1 MKILVENST
10 WNNIGDGFYQ
20 SALYILIKQL
30 YPTAN
35 VLMEEGPIFR
45 AFRPKSDWQKQNCLN
60 LMNYQSAD
68 LHIFSG
74 PMIRQ
79 ILTNYKDKIIALK
92 AAGEQYAFVSVSAAG
107 ITEDLRQETGAFF
120 QQYPPLFL
128 ASRDEETYLKFK
140 DFVKNSYNGM
150 CTAFLVNK
158 MLPVDQLNPAFK
170 FFISSFYRELEP
182 VYKLKNGTQDVNLNT
197 IDLNRKQTYLGIPH
211 RFARHLNRFR
221 PAQEEVNGLKVVR
234 VQQEVSTKFNHINF
248 SQPNSFLSFNLLSY
262 LALYKSA
269 DFTIS
274 DRVHSCAVS
283 LAFGKPARLF
293 TKSPRAGIFNRLGF
307 DHKQNNGIMQPNLDI
322 IDVEA
327 EKLSTFI
334 KSSF

>member
-20 SALYILIKQL
+20 SALYVLIKKL
-30 YPTAN
+30 YPDAT
-35 VLMEEGPIFR
+35 VLMEEGPITR
-45 AFRPKSDWQKQNCLN
+45 AFRPKSDWQKKNTLE

-79 ILTNYKDKIIALK
+79 ILSNYKQKIMDIK
-92 AAGEQYAFVSVSAAG
+92 AAGEQYAFISASAAG
-107 ITEDLRQETGAFF
+107 ISEELRKETGEFF
-120 QQYPPLFL
+120 LKYPPLFL
-128 ASRDEETYLKFK
+128 SSRDEFTYNQFK
-140 DFVKNSYNGM
+140 DYIKNSYNGI

-158 MLPVDQLNPAFK
+158 MLPVDQLRPDFR

-182 VYKLKNGTQDVNLNT
+182 FYKMKNGEVDLNT
-197 IDLNRKQTYLGIPH
+197 IELDRKANYFGISH
-211 RFARHLNRFR
+211 RFSRHLNRFR
-221 PAQEEVNGLKVVR
+221 PQQESLNGHKIVR

-248 SQPNSFLSFNLLSY
+248 ALPNSFLSFNLLSY

-293 TKSPRAGIFNRLGF
+293 TKSPRAGIFTRLGF
-307 DHKQNNGIMQPNLDI
+307 DYSKNNGIMYPNMDI
-322 IDVEA
+322 IDVET
-327 EKLSTFI
+327 EKLSSYI
-334 KSSF
+334 KSAF

>member
-20 SALYILIKQL
+20 SALFVLIKQL
-30 YPTAN
+30 YPDAT
-35 VLMEEGPIFR
+35 VLMEEGPIYR
-45 AFRPKSDWQKQNCLN
+45 AFRPKSEKQKQNALH

-79 ILTNYKDKIIALK
+79 ILTNYKQKIIDLK
-92 AAGEQYAFVSVSAAG
+92 NAGEQYALISASSAG
-107 ITEDLRQETGAFF
+107 ISDELRKETGEFF
-120 QQYPPLFL
+120 QKYPPLFL
-128 ASRDEETYLKFK
+128 SSRDEETYNKFK
-140 DFVKNSYNGM
+140 DYIKNSYNGI

-158 MLPVDQLNPAFK
+158 MLPVDQLDEDFK

-182 VYKLKNGTQDVNLNT
+182 VYKVNGDVKITNLELDRKKNFF
-197 IDLNRKQTYLGIPH
+197 GINH
-211 RFARHLNRFR
+211 RFSRHLNRLR
-221 PAQEEVNGLKVVR
+221 PQQDALNEHKIVR
-234 VQQEVSTKFNHINF
+234 VQQEVSTKFNHITF
-248 SQPNSFLSFNLLSY
+248 AMPNSFVSFNLLSY

-269 DFTIS
+269 AFTIS

-293 TKSPRAGIFNRLGF
+293 TNSPRAGIFNRLGF
-307 DHKQNNGIMQPNLDI
+307 DHRKNNGIMYPNMDI
-322 IDVEA
+322 IDVEM
-327 EKLSTFI
+327 EKMSSFI
-334 KSSF
+334 KSAF

>member
-20 SALYILIKQL
+20 SALFVLIKKL
-30 YPTAN
+30 YPDAT

-45 AFRPKSDWQKQNCLN
+45 AFRPKSEWQKKNALQ
-60 LMNYQSAD
+60 LMDYQSAD

-79 ILTNYKDKIIALK
+79 ILTNYKDKIKQIK
-92 AAGEQYAFVSVSAAG
+92 ERGEQYALISASSAG
-107 ITEDLRQETGAFF
+107 ISDSLRAETGEFF
-120 QQYPPLFL
+120 QKYQPLFL
-128 ASRDEETYLKFK
+128 SSRDQETYLKFK
-140 DFVKNSYNGM
+140 DYVKNSYNGI

-158 MLPVDQLNPAFK
+158 MLPVDQLDHNFK

-182 VYKLKNGTQDVNLNT
+182 VYKVNGEVDIRNVELDRKKTFFGLN
-197 IDLNRKQTYLGIPH
+197 H
-211 RFARHLNRFR
+211 RFSRHLNRFR
-221 PAQEEVNGLKVVR
+221 PVQDGVNGHKIVR
-234 VQQEVSTKFNHINF
+234 VNQEVSTKFNHINF
-248 SQPNSFLSFNLLSY
+248 ALPNSFLSFNLLSY

-293 TKSPRAGIFNRLGF
+293 TNSPRAGIFNRLGF
-307 DHKQNNGIMQPNLDI
+307 DHKKDNGIMYPNLEI
-322 IDVEA
+322 IDTEA
-327 EKLSTFI
+327 EKLSSFI
-334 KSSF
+334 KSSY

>member
-20 SALYILIKQL
+20 SALFVLIKQL
-30 YPTAN
+30 YPEAT
-35 VLMEEGPIFR
+35 VLMEEGPIYR
-45 AFRPKSDWQKQNCLN
+45 AFRPKSLKQKQNALH

-79 ILTNYKDKIIALK
+79 ILTNYRQKIIDLK
-92 AAGEQYAFVSVSAAG
+92 AAGQQYALISASSAG
-107 ITEDLRQETGAFF
+107 ISEELRKETGEFF
-120 QQYPPLFL
+120 QKFPPLFL
-128 ASRDEETYLKFK
+128 SSRDEETYKKFK
-140 DFVKNSYNGM
+140 DYVKNSYNGI

-158 MLPVDQLNPAFK
+158 MLPVDQLDEDFK

-182 VYKLKNGTQDVNLNT
+182 VYKVKGEVDITNIELERKKNFFG
-197 IDLNRKQTYLGIPH
+197 IDH
-211 RFARHLNRFR
+211 RFSRHFNGLR
-221 PAQEEVNGLKVVR
+221 PKQDMVNGHKIVR
-234 VQQEVSTKFNHINF
+234 VQQEVSTKFNHITF
-248 SQPNSFLSFNLLSY
+248 AQPNSFVSFNLLSY

-269 DFTIS
+269 AFTIS

-293 TKSPRAGIFNRLGF
+293 TNSPRAGIFNRLGF
-307 DHKQNNGIMQPNLDI
+307 DHKKDNGIMYPNMEI
-322 IDVEA
+322 IDTEA
-327 EKLSTFI
+327 EKLSSFI
-334 KSSF
+334 KSAF